1 MQDYIKIDIQETWR
15 GWRVCP
21 GFVGL
26 RIRVSVGGR
35 GGSCEH
41 GSENLGY
48 KKNVGIS
55 WLDEELSASEEVL
68 RSISAL

>member
-1 MQDYIKIDIQETWR
+1 MLLGKCQGKGTLGRPRHRVQDYIKIDIQETWR

-55 WLDEELSASEEVL
+55 
-68 RSISAL
+68 

>member
-1 MQDYIKIDIQETWR
+1 MLLGKCQGKKTLGRPRHRVQDYIKIDIQETWR

-55 WLDEELSASEEVL
+55 
-68 RSISAL
+68 